1 MVRCEVQGRGR
12 ACDSDD
18 ALSLLFSDVLWA
30 LLVACH
36 ASWVVCVR
44 CFCLLLSS
52 YCRSLRACARRWP
65 VACLRASVAAR
76 HMPTCQCQ
84 CGVWWWVVVDLAS
97 LLARRRPPTTRHQTG
112 AGIDT
117 HSAYRACTPTPP
129 PARQSGGARR
139 DCFLVTITITNH
151 EHGAARPDG
160 PQSRK
165 QTLQQTQTRGASCA
179 IGGARMNLA
188 AVVTAFTGQP
198 EVKSCCC
205 CPPP

>member
-1 MVRCEVQGRGR
+1 M
-12 ACDSDD
+12 
-18 ALSLLFSDVLWA
+18 
-30 LLVACH
+30 CH
-36 ASWVVCVR
+36 VYVSWVVCVH

-52 YCRSLRACARRWP
+52 YCRSVRACARRWP
-65 VACLRASVAAR
+65 VACLRASVAVR
-76 HMPTCQCQ
+76 HMATCQ
-84 CGVWWWVVVDLAS
+84 VSVRWWWWMVVVVVHS
-97 LLARRRPPTTRHQTG
+97 SRSPPTTRHRHQIR

-117 HSAYRACTPTPP
+117 HSAYRACTPPPP

-179 IGGARMNLA
+179 IGGARVDLA
-188 AVVTAFTGQP
+188 AVATAFPGQP
-198 EVKSCCC
+198 DVKSCCC
-205 CPPP
+205 CPPPP